1 MGNLIIVVL
10 VLRVSHLVGIYLV
23 GACDTWAGWTVLW
36 HGLSYVSVSVVHD
49 NLHAWKCR
57 PSRRLVGNQRRSRA
71 GRRQGRISQL
81 DGPGPRTDHCHS
93 ESTGQEATVRL
104 WDRIRSAPSRR
115 GLEEVETPGRILG
128 SRHPVQWVE
137 WDPPIA
143 GSSQDYQAAQS
154 DLASRPTES
163 SMGAPR
169 MRRAF

>member
-23 GACDTWAGWTVLW
+23 GACDTWDRRTVLW
-36 HGLSYVSVSVVHD
+36 HGLSNVSVTVVHD

-71 GRRQGRISQL
+71 GRRQGLISQL

-104 WDRIRSAPSRR
+104 WVCFCFVLCWC

-128 SRHPVQWVE
+128 SRHLFQWVE

-163 SMGAPR
+163 SKG
-169 MRRAF
+169 